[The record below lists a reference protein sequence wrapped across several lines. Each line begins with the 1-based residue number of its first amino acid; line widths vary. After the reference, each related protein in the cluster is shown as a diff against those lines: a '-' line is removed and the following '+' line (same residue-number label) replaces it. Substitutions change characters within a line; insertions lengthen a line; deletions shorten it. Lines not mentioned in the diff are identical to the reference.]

1 MREKD
6 IFALGILFGMKPLD
20 INKAIISYTKI
31 RLDSNWSNVR
41 GDKRLIIDCLYLYA
55 KKGHTGISVEK
66 VEKIT
71 MDLFGVG
78 TKPNPNKWIATHGHL
93 LV

>member
-6 IFALGILFGMKPLD
+6 IYTLGLLFGMKTSD

-31 RLDSNWSNVR
+31 RLDSDWSNVR
-41 GDKRLIIDCLYLYA
+41 GDRSLIIDCLYLYA

-71 MDLFGVG
+71 LDLFGVG
-78 TKPNPNKWIATHGHL
+78 TKPNPNKWIASHGHL